1 MKRILLIFLISS
13 CSVSKQTLYQKE
25 IKNNEGIKGFTALE
39 IFSTGGTDELWGIEK
54 DDCKSFTYS
63 TLDKSMNMEMI
74 RQEKIRNNDEL
85 SDTEMSSEL
94 PEISLNVKVR
104 KPKNSIHLQVKNMNC
119 EWIGMGI
126 GWASWAGKNIV
137 PALEHAA
144 IEFYA
149 RVDGNPIYAL
159 PIVFILEDY
168 SSKQCY
174 ATANYLG
181 IEGGVIGNEWTKIII
196 PLSTFSYDI
205 NDEIDLTNIKQIMLQ
220 AFNKVDVYID
230 EIRLVPFDFKYKKVP
245 AQLTIQDT
253 IFPINILDVNKEA
266 IFGIDERYCSNF
278 KINPEKKS
286 INISIESDICDWKNI
301 AISWNSW
308 MYTDLSND
316 FKRLFL
322 EMEFNEVSYKP
333 FDIVFEDYNGK
344 KMSLSSEEGR
354 KYTKGLS
361 RKISLSFKQF
371 PIRKSKIDFK
381 RLKQISFS
389 FEEDTNI
396 ELTKLYI
403 TKK

>member
-1 MKRILLIFLISS
+1 
-13 CSVSKQTLYQKE
+13 
-25 IKNNEGIKGFTALE
+25 
-39 IFSTGGTDELWGIEK
+39 
-54 DDCKSFTYS
+54 
-63 TLDKSMNMEMI
+63 MEMI

-104 KPKNSIHLQVKNMNC
+104 KPKNSLHLQVKNMNC

-245 AQLTIQDT
+245 AQLTIKDT